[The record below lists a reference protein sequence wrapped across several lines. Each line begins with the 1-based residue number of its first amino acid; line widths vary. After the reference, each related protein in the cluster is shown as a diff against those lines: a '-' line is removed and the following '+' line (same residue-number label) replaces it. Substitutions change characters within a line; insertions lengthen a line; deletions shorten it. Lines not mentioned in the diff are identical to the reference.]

1 MEGGK
6 EEEREMEGWRE
17 IETGEIIDLNETR
30 RAACMREI
38 QIHRIP
44 HHHWQ
49 SEIPGHVS
57 ISPTL
62 AVGLCDNCRAHC
74 TRTNAQSFDISF
86 HQSRPEQ

>member
-6 EEEREMEGWRE
+6 EEERETQGGRE
-17 IETGEIIDLNETR
+17 RETGEIIDLNETR

-62 AVGLCDNCRAHC
+62 AVGLCDNC

>member
-1 MEGGK
+1 MEGG
-6 EEEREMEGWRE
+6 RES
-17 IETGEIIDLNETR
+17 ETGEIIDLNETW

-44 HHHWQ
+44 YHHWQ

-57 ISPTL
+57 IPPTL
-62 AVGLCDNCRAHC
+62 NVGLCDNLCRAHC
-74 TRTNAQSFDISF
+74 TRTNEHTFDISF